1 MLGIAASGMLQFAD
15 QQVQTLSAA
24 CGQPEVRRG
33 IALFAASLA
42 CAKVD
47 LVVHDHAHQRGGC
60 ICQQGKIFNEMLIA
74 GDEYDKVG
82 MAELGAR
89 AAHAFPLDEVA

>member
-1 MLGIAASGMLQFAD
+1 MVSRRA
-15 QQVQTLSAA
+15 VSA
-24 CGQPEVRRG
+24 G
-33 IALFAASLA
+33 LFAASLA
-42 CAKVD
+42 CAQID